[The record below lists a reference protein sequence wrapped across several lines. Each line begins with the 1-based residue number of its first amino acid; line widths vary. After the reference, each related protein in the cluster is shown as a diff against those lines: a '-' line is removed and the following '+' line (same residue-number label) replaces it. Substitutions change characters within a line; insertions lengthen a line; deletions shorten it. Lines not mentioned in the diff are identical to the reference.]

1 MRKKGFLTTSLA
13 TVLLYFGVVLLIIV
27 FFFIFKLSK
36 GDTTVRIDSYASDT
50 EKNYRLLNFLR
61 TPIEVDGTMMNTAEL
76 IALYKEDDS
85 KKGIFKQNLD
95 QFIKD
100 FYGEEKCSV
109 VFIDGEKFSSTGFK
123 GRLHSCPIESIKI
136 TGYSGKPIGIVF
148 DPDALALSYVDIR
161 VGRVPE

>member
-1 MRKKGFLTTSLA
+1 MRNKGFLTTSLA
-13 TVLLYFGVVLLIIV
+13 TVMLYFGVVLLIIV

-36 GDTTVRIDSYASDT
+36 EDTTVRIDSYASDT
-50 EKNYRLLNFLR
+50 DKNYRLLNFMR
-61 TPIEVDGTMMNTAEL
+61 TQIEVDGTMMNMAEL

-109 VFIDGEKFSSTGFK
+109 VCIDGEKFSSAGCK
-123 GRLHSCPIESIKI
+123 GRLHACPSESIKI
-136 TGYSGKPIGIVF
+136 PSYSGKPIGISF
-148 DPDALALSYVDIR
+148 NPDALALSYADIR
-161 VGRVPE
+161 VGRVPK